1 MVDIPGEGKVNQGP
15 PGEDMDNSTKKVSE
29 ELKRGRRT
37 LDFINEV
44 KILQD
49 WQYDHVLDRWHI
61 QICINADIEGKIPNN
76 SIWYVV
82 VKENYPKGTVKI
94 YPDAVEGCNL
104 TFEHQ
109 SNNGTKAKNGLWRNG
124 SLCLESQLKALGRY
138 YLEPEPQNVDWRLW
152 WNVKRAVCWINDA
165 NSDKLAVKGH
175 PFELPQ
181 FNDTL
186 PYCVISEDD
195 KTFRKWN
202 KLRYKYGIAELDLY
216 KLYYITKEF
225 KTNEGMKIH
234 NVNWGK
240 YLSKRFKNPV
250 TAMWIIL
257 DEIPVIKKWQ
267 APNSLKEL
275 INAFEAQ
282 NSEGIVKKR
291 GLLDIIKKI
300 IKENSLTMRDG
311 QQHLLL
317 LGFPIPEKIGYEN
330 STIHWQAIKLP
341 ALTKIVINGFRDP
354 EVLLWKKDKTHVLT
368 PKLKL
373 EWLKPQNW
381 STQKITNR
389 GRLPRDIISMNVV
402 VIGAGTIGASIAELI
417 VRSGVTKI
425 SIIDDDELEIGNLSR
440 HTLTLEQ
447 IGYKKSKKI
456 ADHLNEINPNVK
468 ADGIDKKFEYSDEFV
483 EEMNKFDLI
492 IDCTS
497 EDTVLDELEKFEF
510 KKDKIF
516 ASISIGIGAENLYL
530 SLQKGKEFKSKDF
543 CEKLLPYLEEDMNKF
558 PEHDLPRDGVKCW
571 SPTFPARYD
580 DILLASSTAVKV
592 LENFIDND
600 QKKLNVIYNK
610 HSTSEFIGYQKV
622 ESINE

>member
-1 MVDIPGEGKVNQGP
+1 MAILGEGQVNQGVP
-15 PGEDMDNSTKKVSE
+15 EEDMDNSTKLVSE
-29 ELKRGRRT
+29 DLKKGRRT

-49 WQYDHVLDRWHI
+49 WQYDHGLARWYI
-61 QICINADIEGKIPNN
+61 QICISADVEGKIPNN

-82 VKENYPKGTVKI
+82 VEENYPKGTVKI
-94 YPDAVEGCNL
+94 YPDAIKGCNL

-109 SNNGTKAKNGLWRNG
+109 SNNGIKAENGLWRNG

-138 YLEPEPQNVDWRLW
+138 YLEPEPQNADWRLW
-152 WNVKRAVCWINDA
+152 WNVNRAVRWINDA
-165 NSDKLAVKGH
+165 NNDKLAVKGH

-186 PYCVISEDD
+186 PYCVTSEDD
-195 KTFRKWN
+195 ETFKKWN
-202 KLRYKYGIAELDLY
+202 KLRYKYGIVELDLY
-216 KLYYITKEF
+216 QFYYITRDF

-234 NVNWGK
+234 NVDWGE
-240 YLSKRFKNPV
+240 YLSTRFNNPV

-257 DEIPVIKKWQ
+257 DKIPVINKWQ
-267 APNSLKEL
+267 GPNSLKEL
-275 INAFEAQ
+275 ISAFEAQ
-282 NSEGIVKKR
+282 DSEGIVKKR
-291 GLLDIIKKI
+291 SLLNIIKKI
-300 IKENSLTMRDG
+300 IKENSLTMRDDE
-311 QQHLLL
+311 QHLLL

-341 ALTKIVINGFRDP
+341 ALTKIDVTGFRDP
-354 EVLLWKKDKTHVLT
+354 ERLYWKKDETRILT
-368 PKLKL
+368 PKLEL

-389 GRLPRDIISMNVV
+389 GRLPRDIISMKAVI
-402 VIGAGTIGASIAELI
+402 IGAGTIGASIAELL

-425 SIIDDDELEIGNLSR
+425 SIIDDDKLEIGNLSR

-447 IGYKKSKKI
+447 VGYKKSKKI
-456 ADHLNEINPNVK
+456 AVHLNQINPNVK
-468 ADGIDKKFEYSDEFV
+468 AESIDEKFKYSDEFV
-483 EEMNKFDLI
+483 EKMNKFDLI
-492 IDCTS
+492 IDSTG
-497 EDTVLDELEKFEF
+497 EDIVLDELEKFEF

-516 ASISIGIGAENLYL
+516 VSISIGIGAENLYL
-530 SLQKGKEFKSKDF
+530 CLQKGNEFQSNDF
-543 CEKLLPYLEEDMNKF
+543 REKILPYLKEDMTKF
-558 PEHDLPRDGVKCW
+558 PEHDLPRDGIKCW

-580 DILLASSTAVKV
+580 DIMLASSTAVKV

-610 HSTSEFIGYQKV
+610 HSTSEYIGYQKV
-622 ESINE
+622 ESIND